1 MGFAHLLKGR
11 YGQANTNRRT
21 QNTAALQYWTGS
33 AKLRARPGDLNSRC
47 GLFNLSPLALHGG
60 FVISPKSHHDRRARG
75 PRAVPPARQPRGLQ
89 LGREG
94 QVEVAVAV
102 VVSGGGDLLVGRR
115 FGRRLFSNPLHRR
128 TSIGQRRVRAR
139 FFFVAG
145 TQRRRC
151 CRFSGRRSLC
161 RSG

>member
-1 MGFAHLLKGR
+1 MGFALLLKGR
-11 YGQANTNRRT
+11 YGQANTNERT
-21 QNTAALQYWTGS
+21 QNTAALPFWTGS
-33 AKLRARPGDLNSRC
+33 AKLRAHPGDLNSRC

-75 PRAVPPARQPRGLQ
+75 PRAVPPSRRPRGLK

-102 VVSGGGDLLVGRR
+102 VAGGGGDLLVGRR

-145 TQRRRC
+145 VQRRRC
-151 CRFSGRRSLC
+151 CSLSGRREFR

>member
-1 MGFAHLLKGR
+1 M
-11 YGQANTNRRT
+11 
-21 QNTAALQYWTGS
+21 
-33 AKLRARPGDLNSRC
+33 
-47 GLFNLSPLALHGG
+47 
-60 FVISPKSHHDRRARG
+60 
-75 PRAVPPARQPRGLQ
+75 PPARQPRGLQ

-102 VVSGGGDLLVGRR
+102 FVGGDGDLLVGRR

-145 TQRRRC
+145 VQRRRC
-151 CRFSGRRSLC
+151 CSLSGRREFR

>member
-1 MGFAHLLKGR
+1 MGFALLLKGR

-21 QNTAALQYWTGS
+21 QNTAALPYWTGS

-102 VVSGGGDLLVGRR
+102 VVG
-115 FGRRLFSNPLHRR
+115 RLFSNPLHRR
-128 TSIGQRRVRAR
+128 TGIGQRRVRAR

-151 CRFSGRRSLC
+151 CRLSGRRGFC